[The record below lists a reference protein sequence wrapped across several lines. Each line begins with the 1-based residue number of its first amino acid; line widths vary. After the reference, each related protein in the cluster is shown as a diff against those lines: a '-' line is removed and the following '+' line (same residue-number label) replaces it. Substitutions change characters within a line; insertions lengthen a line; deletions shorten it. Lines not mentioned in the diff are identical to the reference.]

1 MDKVTR
7 LILVRHGQTVWNK
20 LGKYQGQTDIELS
33 EAGIEQAERLSANF
47 PFADVKA
54 VYASPL
60 KRAAV
65 TGKAIAARFGLEVVT
80 FDELKEISFGDWEG
94 LTYDE
99 INAVWPSVHDGLFY
113 RPDIT
118 DCPHG
123 EGFTAVQKRAVGKV
137 KELVAKHAGETFVVA
152 AHGGVNRTL
161 LCYALGLSL
170 RYMWNIRQD
179 NTAVNVISFYDDG
192 RITVDLMNDV
202 HHLRQ

>member
-1 MDKVTR
+1 MANATR

-33 EAGIEQAERLSANF
+33 KEGIEQAERLGAAF
-47 PFADVKA
+47 PFKDIKA

-65 TGKAIAARFGLEVVT
+65 TGRAVAARFGLEVVT

-123 EGFTAVQKRAVGKV
+123 EGFIAVQKRSVGKV
-137 KELVAKHAGETFVVA
+137 KELVARHKGEAFVIA

-161 LCYALGLSL
+161 LCYALGLPL

-179 NTAVNVISFYDDG
+179 NTAVNVISFYADG
-192 RITVDLMNDV
+192 RITVDLMNDI
-202 HHLRQ
+202 HHLS